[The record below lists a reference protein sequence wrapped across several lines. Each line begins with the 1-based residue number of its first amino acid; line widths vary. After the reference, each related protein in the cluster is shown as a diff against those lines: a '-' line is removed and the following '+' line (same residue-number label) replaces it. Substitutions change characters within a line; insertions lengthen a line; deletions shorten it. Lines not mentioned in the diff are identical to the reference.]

1 MDFYSIC
8 IIVGFVL
15 LVLYGIVD
23 FIANKK
29 NYEYER
35 FKHDSELSNK
45 WILQLDKTYLM
56 CVKGDF
62 WVSYDSKCEKP
73 FSVNCGD
80 CSLGHYESEE
90 RCRQILVELSHFIAD
105 DSQTVFTMP

>member
-15 LVLYGIVD
+15 LVLFGIVAD
-23 FIANKK
+23 IIDKK
-29 NYEYER
+29 NDRYEC
-35 FKHDSELSNK
+35 FKHNSEFANK

-56 CVKGDF
+56 RVKGDF
-62 WVSYDSKCEKP
+62 WVSYDSKRQKA
-73 FSVNCGD
+73 FSINCGD
-80 CSLGHYESEE
+80 CSLGYYESEE
-90 RCRQILVELSHFIAD
+90 RCRQILVELQHFIAD